1 MSNRIQIDLL
11 EKIVG
16 KNGLQIIS
24 ERVILSPEDAPAI
37 SEIVKLANQ
46 EKFKILPLG
55 SGSSLD
61 WSKLSSPRQAQGGD
75 SSTSLTVSEQGRRE
89 RSRTAENVVILKS
102 DRLNRI
108 KKVVP
113 EDLYVIV
120 EAGFPLK
127 DLNRHLESFNLFYP
141 LAPQSTGLADTS
153 SAGTMGGAVATN
165 LKGESGH
172 RNIQTREYVLAL
184 EVIDPEGQIL
194 NVGAKTFKSVTGYDL
209 PRLFVGSWGSLGF
222 ISQISLRLVPA
233 RKRNDYPDIIFDPA
247 RIDEIKGPNNFK
259 TILSSRIKKSLD
271 PNGVFF
277 SFDSFRMN
285 RFLRS

>member
-1 MSNRIQIDLL
+1 MSKRIPIEDLK
-11 EKIVG
+11 KIAG
-16 KNGLQIIS
+16 EENLKIHS
-24 ERVILSPEDAPAI
+24 ERVFLSPENSSAVA
-37 SEIVKLANQ
+37 EVVKLANQ

-55 SGSSLD
+55 SSSILD
-61 WSKLSSPRQAQGGD
+61 WSKLPS
-75 SSTSLTVSEQGRRE
+75 
-89 RSRTAENVVILKS
+89 ENVVVLKS
-102 DRLNRI
+102 DKQNNI

-120 EAGFPLK
+120 QAGFPLK

-141 LAPQSTGLADTS
+141 LAPQSAGPADTS

-165 LKGESGH
+165 LKGFILKIHPEGKSGE

-194 NVGAKTFKSVTGYDL
+194 NVGARTFKSVTGYDL

-233 RKRNDYPDIIFDPA
+233 RKRNDYPDIIFDPP
-247 RIDEIKGPNNFK
+247 RIDEIKGQNNFK
-259 TILSSRIKKSLD
+259 AILNSRIKKSLD

-277 SFDSFRMN
+277 SFDSFRIN
-285 RFLRS
+285 PFLRH